1 MHGCH
6 TCGTAWSD
14 TFELT
19 AQFAKLCEGD
29 ASVVANGVQT
39 YVQTVLLQFMYTRL
53 ACYVC
58 YKGQEAGCLDI

>member
-1 MHGCH
+1 MHGCQ

-29 ASVVANGVQT
+29 ASVVAHGVQT
-39 YVQTVLLQFMYTRL
+39 YV
-53 ACYVC
+53 
-58 YKGQEAGCLDI
+58 